1 MNFKKILPFLFA
13 SALLFNVAC
22 NDDDFVEATKSE
34 AYEKGILIANEGG
47 YSTPTSE
54 VSFVSNDLSIF
65 ENKIFGKNN
74 NSEILGNVLQSI
86 GFNGENAYL
95 VSNVPNKIDIVNRY
109 NFKKQT
115 TVTANLD
122 NPRYIAFSGSQYFVT
137 NNNFFNVMKLN
148 VYNTSTNAFVTSINF
163 PRAAEKVV
171 EANGKIVVQTD
182 GITYETVAPYGE
194 LATGYSVTIVN
205 PSTNTVSSTITLPSN
220 GIIRDL
226 ISYNGDA
233 YVLASGINTSYI
245 YKINTTA
252 GTFTTTT
259 LTLGKAQKLR
269 IDANKFYFNDNSNKI
284 YSMDLTS
291 TTTPTTPIVTTPGT
305 LYGFN
310 VIDGKIYASDANFTG
325 DSKVNIYSAAT
336 GGAPLKTLTTGIGT
350 NGFYKN

>member
-22 NDDDFVEATKSE
+22 NDDDFMESTKIE
-34 AYEKGILIANEGG
+34 AYENGILITNEGG

-65 ENKIFGKNN
+65 ENKIYGKNN
-74 NSEILGNVLQSI
+74 NEAILGNVLQSV

-137 NNNFFNVMKLN
+137 NNNFFDVMRLN
-148 VYNTSTNAFVTSINF
+148 VYNTSNNSFVTSINF

-182 GITYETVAPYGE
+182 GITYQTVAPFGE
-194 LATGYSVTIVN
+194 LPTGYSLTIVN
-205 PSTNTVSSTITLPSN
+205 PTTNTVATTITLPSN

-233 YVLASGINTSYI
+233 YVLASSNTASYI
-245 YKINTTA
+245 YKVNTA
-252 GTFTTTT
+252 NGTFTTKT
-259 LTLGKAQKLR
+259 LTLGQAQKLR
-269 IDANKFYFNDNSNKI
+269 IDANKFYFHDNSNKI
-284 YSMDLTS
+284 YSMDLNS
-291 TTTPTTPIVTTPGT
+291 TTTPTTPIVTSPGT

-310 VIDGKIYASDANFTG
+310 VIDGKIYTSDASFTG
-325 DSKVNIYSAAT
+325 DSKVYIYNTS
-336 GGAPLKTLTTGIGT
+336 GNLLKTLTTGIAT